1 MSISD
6 LRQDMRMDMTSL
18 VMNDIA
24 NHWLEMYHPQETNSL
39 LDSSDSPGYEWKP
52 RLIVCLFAELVSCKE
67 G

>member
-39 LDSSDSPGYEWKP
+39 LDSSDSPGYEWNP